1 MILAINS
8 GNTHTTV
15 GCVDQT
21 CRVVS
26 LFQIPTDRCETEF
39 GYAVRIREIL
49 SLQGVE
55 MSYVEGAI
63 VSCVVPPVTDTLVRA
78 VRLLIGMPALVVGA
92 GIKTGLQIAIND
104 PGTVAS
110 DLVAAAVAAK
120 EEYPLPCVVV
130 DMGTATTLTVVD
142 RGGRYVG
149 GAILP
154 GAEISLEALAKETA
168 LLPHIEISAPR
179 GAIGTNTVDCMRA
192 GIVYG
197 TAGAVDGML
206 DRIAEE
212 LGEEPA
218 SIVATGGVSG
228 VIAPHCR
235 HSMTVDETL
244 LLRGL
249 RLIWDKNQRKRG

>member
-63 VSCVVPPVTDTLVRA
+63 VSCVVPPVTNTLVRA

-142 RGGRYVG
+142 AKGRYVG

-154 GAEISLEALAKETA
+154 GVELSMNALTQGTA
-168 LLPHIEISAPR
+168 LLPNVEITAPKS
-179 GAIGTNTVDCMRA
+179 AIGANTVDCMKS

-197 TAGAVDGML
+197 TAGAVDGLL
-206 DRIAEE
+206 DRFLEA
-212 LGEEPA
+212 LDVSPA
-218 SIVATGGVSG
+218 SIVATGGMSAT
-228 VIAPHCR
+228 ICPHCR
-235 HSMTVDETL
+235 HKMHHDPTL
-244 LLRGL
+244 LLKGL
-249 RLIWDKNQRKRG
+249 GAIWKKNQK